1 MVLIG
6 RPNWSHIIGY
16 STDNMTAPPSYQV
29 PDVVKDFLRYFR
41 DAVVFKRDIGVI
53 HNVYEQSWN
62 KLTER
67 YYRNTSWPPVESV
80 APLVDDGTFC
90 FIRFRWVGY
99 STVEFADYV
108 QEFCCDCVT
117 FAPIPR
123 CQSV

>member
-1 MVLIG
+1 MD
-6 RPNWSHIIGY
+6 S
-16 STDNMTAPPSYQV
+16 MTAPPSYQV

-80 APLVDDGTFC
+80 APLVEDGAFC
-90 FIRFRWVGY
+90 FMIARCVRY
-99 STVEFADYV
+99 NTVKFADHLQGKTAAV
-108 QEFCCDCVT
+108 
-117 FAPIPR
+117 
-123 CQSV
+123 